1 MKPRALAAPARLAL
15 AAGFAA
21 ASCALTACDP
31 AAPPPGPAV
40 DSAGSSLA
48 RATAVLGT
56 AGAAPSASTTAEAV
70 GAGDRDFSAKIA
82 SIAMRTWVYAE
93 PNDKSTKLGYLR
105 AGGVVDRVATSA
117 GNQGCAGGWYAVR
130 PRGYVCVGKGAS
142 LDLDHPVV
150 AAAVR
155 GPRRGQPFPY
165 PYVTAGDPPPPFF
178 FRLPPE
184 EEQRRMEGSK
194 RGARPLSPAE
204 LELLGP
210 ADPIPRFLSEG
221 GSLPKPYGAAAQ
233 LAWGSHR
240 GKAALDAAFGLI
252 ASFDWTSRRWGL
264 TTELD
269 LLAVDRMRLARPSTL
284 QGVVVEGE
292 GIPAIVVQH
301 GLEAY
306 RPDANGKLQRAGEAP
321 FRSGWTL
328 TGKRSNAP
336 GGLGETTSGEWLP
349 LNGLRMAEPREDP
362 AGFAREGRKWIDV
375 SIRQQLLVA
384 YEGTRPV
391 FATLVSTGRG
401 GLGDPKPTHST
412 PRGTFMIHA
421 KHLTATMGGDEA
433 SDERYDLRDVPY
445 VQYFNEGF
453 ALHGVFWHDEF
464 GKVRSHGCINLPPAA
479 AAWLFEWTDPAV
491 PEGWHGAIN
500 LKAGTLVYVHG

>member
-1 MKPRALAAPARLAL
+1 
-15 AAGFAA
+15 
-21 ASCALTACDP
+21 
-31 AAPPPGPAV
+31 
-40 DSAGSSLA
+40 
-48 RATAVLGT
+48 
-56 AGAAPSASTTAEAV
+56 
-70 GAGDRDFSAKIA
+70 
-82 SIAMRTWVYAE
+82 MRTWAYAE
-93 PNDKSTKLGYLR
+93 PDDKSTRLGYLR
-105 AGGVVDRVATSA
+105 AGAVVDRATAAA
-117 GNQGCAGGWYAVR
+117 GTQGCAGGWYAIR

-155 GPRRGQPFPY
+155 GPRRGEPFPY
-165 PYVTAGDPPPPFF
+165 PYVTAGDPPPHFF
-178 FRLPPE
+178 FRLPPQD
-184 EEQRRMEGSK
+184 EQRRLEGSK
-194 RGARPLSPAE
+194 RPPRPLSQTE

-210 ADPIPRFLSEG
+210 ADPVPRFLGEG
-221 GSLPKPYGAAAQ
+221 GALPKPYGADKQ
-233 LAWGSHR
+233 LAWGSRR
-240 GKAALDAAFGLI
+240 GKAALDAAFGLV
-252 ASFDWTSRRWGL
+252 ASFEWTGRRWGL

-269 LLAVDRMRLARPSTL
+269 LLAVDRTRLARPSAM

-292 GIPAIVVQH
+292 GIPGIVVQH
-301 GLEAY
+301 GLSTY
-306 RPDANGKLQRAGEAP
+306 RPDATGRLRPAGKAP
-321 FRSGWTL
+321 YRSGWVL
-328 TGKRSNAP
+328 TGKHSGSP
-336 GGLGETTSGEWLP
+336 GGLAETTRGDWLP
-349 LNGLRMAEPREDP
+349 AGGLRVAELREDP

-375 SIRQQLLVA
+375 SIREQLLVA

-401 GLGDPKPTHST
+401 GLGDPKKSYST

-491 PEGWHGAIN
+491 PEGWHAAMN
-500 LKAGTLVYVHG
+500 LKAGTLVYVHA